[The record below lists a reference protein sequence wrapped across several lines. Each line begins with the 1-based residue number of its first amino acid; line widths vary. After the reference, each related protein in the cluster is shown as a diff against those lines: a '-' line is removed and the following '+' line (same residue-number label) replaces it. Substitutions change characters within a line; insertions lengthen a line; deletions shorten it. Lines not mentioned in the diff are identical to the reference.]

1 MYSPNIIIY
10 SIAFLALIS
19 SFVGFYALSLRN
31 EEFSPYKN
39 IPFFIFFPVIGLSFI
54 ALFLLLP
61 HQTDFIYPSDF
72 KPTILLLVGGSIVYC
87 CFKFLNSSILRIF
100 ITLICSII
108 ICILTPS
115 DFILVPQLSPI
126 WSKIIL
132 SACLFLFTYF
142 YSITNNIDTLTC
154 IQTLSIN
161 MGIYILALC
170 GGVPL
175 LLGAYGLSFAA
186 VCLSF
191 LVFNRYPA
199 KLSFTNA
206 GCNALGFMTGC
217 LVLYSIIEG
226 SSIAIFIFTIFF
238 WIELFSSFFKKI
250 LDWQNNFALNT
261 YTNCYQANLSG
272 FPPYTIAGHIL
283 RLQII
288 LLLLGCFAIYTPEN
302 ITIPIFSIIITSW
315 YISKIKNWQTG
326 NKTIR
331 ELNNDLM
338 NNIKNNINIIK
349 EQINKDK

>member
-10 SIAFLALIS
+10 SIAFLALVA
-19 SFVGFYALSLRN
+19 SFIGFYTLSMRN

-39 IPFFIFFPVIGLSFI
+39 VPFLIFFPIIVISFI
-54 ALFLLLP
+54 ALFILLP
-61 HQTDFIYPSDF
+61 HQTDFIYPLEF
-72 KPTILLLVGGSIVYC
+72 KLIISFLIGGSIIYC
-87 CFKFLNSSILRIF
+87 SSKYSKSLILHL
-100 ITLICSII
+100 LISLINCII
-108 ICILTPS
+108 ICSLIPSNFILT
-115 DFILVPQLSPI
+115 PQLSPI
-126 WSKIIL
+126 WSKVIL
-132 SACLFLFTYF
+132 CTCLFLFTYF

-161 MGIYILALC
+161 LGIYILALC

-175 LLGAYGLSFAA
+175 LLGAYGLSFSA

-191 LVFNRYPA
+191 LIFNRYPA
-199 KLSFTNA
+199 KLSFTNS
-206 GCNALGFMTGC
+206 GCNALGFITGC
-217 LVLYSIIEG
+217 LMIYTIIEG
-226 SSIAIFIFTIFF
+226 SSIAMLIFSMFF
-238 WIELFSSFFKKI
+238 WIELLNASFRKI
-250 LDWQNNFALNT
+250 LDWRNNFALNT

-302 ITIPIFSIIITSW
+302 ITIPIFSLIITSW
-315 YISKIKNWQTG
+315 YISKIKNWQTT

-338 NNIKNNINIIK
+338 NNIKSNINTLK
-349 EQINKDK
+349 KQINKDK